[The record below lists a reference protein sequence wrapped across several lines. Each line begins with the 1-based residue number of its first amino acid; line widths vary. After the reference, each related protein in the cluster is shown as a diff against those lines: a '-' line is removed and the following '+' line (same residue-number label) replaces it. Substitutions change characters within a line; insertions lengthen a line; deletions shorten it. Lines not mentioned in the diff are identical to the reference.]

1 MTTRIEMLERS
12 LANKIE
18 KLGRMSAEHIEDA
31 RNANGQP
38 LNDKRN
44 GMATMKRWDKQQAAI
59 SAQLKEIEKTE
70 EAIEDEQELMNEIA
84 AWRKVLPQPILTAI
98 DSGEITQWRRH
109 PNRFFVSGVPKARIV
124 WDEKTGKLSSAHAN
138 NLTGESHDKFN
149 AVFCRLKKEIL

>member
-1 MTTRIEMLERS
+1 MSRLTTLEAS
-12 LANKIE
+12 LAKKQECLNALTQTHMDSVRE
-18 KLGRMSAEHIEDA
+18 
-31 RNANGQP
+31 ANGQP

-70 EAIEDEQELMNEIA
+70 TAIEDEQDKLAEIA
-84 AWRKVLPQPILTAI
+84 AWREILPQPLLTAI
-98 DSGEITQWRRH
+98 DSGEIVQWRRH

-138 NLTGESHDKFN
+138 NLAGESHDKFN

>member
-44 GMATMKRWDKQQAAI
+44 GAATIQRWDRQRAVIA
-59 SAQLKEIEKTE
+59 AQLKEIEKTE
-70 EAIEDEQELMNEIA
+70 EAIEDEQELLNEIA
-84 AWRKVLPQPILTAI
+84 AWR
-98 DSGEITQWRRH
+98 
-109 PNRFFVSGVPKARIV
+109 NF
-124 WDEKTGKLSSAHAN
+124 
-138 NLTGESHDKFN
+138 
-149 AVFCRLKKEIL
+149 

>member
-1 MTTRIEMLERS
+1 MELLERS

-44 GMATMKRWDKQQAAI
+44 GAATMQRWDRQRAVTA
-59 SAQLKEIEKTE
+59 AQLKEIEKTE
-70 EAIEDEQELMNEIA
+70 EAIEDERELMNEIA
-84 AWRKVLPQPILTAI
+84 AWRKVLPQPIISAM

-138 NLTGESHDKFN
+138 NLAGESHDKFN

>member
-1 MTTRIEMLERS
+1 MSRLTTLESS
-12 LANKIE
+12 LAKKYECLNA
-18 KLGRMSAEHIEDA
+18 LTQTHMDSARE
-31 RNANGQP
+31 ANGQP

-70 EAIEDEQELMNEIA
+70 EAIEDEKELLNEIA
-84 AWRKVLPQPILTAI
+84 AWRKVLPQPIISAM

-124 WDEKTGKLSSAHAN
+124 WDEKTGKLSSAHTN
-138 NLTGESHDKFN
+138 NLAGESHDKFN